1 MNQKSKTMEC
11 ELIIAKSCGR
21 FIGIEVNKI
30 LGVTDKS
37 NIFQMPQLILASSY
51 IS

>member
-1 MNQKSKTMEC
+1 MKQKLKTIDC

-30 LGVTDKS
+30 L
-37 NIFQMPQLILASSY
+37 
-51 IS
+51 